1 MAPQDQTR
9 RVRFIPGQ
17 KLPDQYAERNV
28 LIEWEDPQVDLR
40 QQFKFLGVQNV
51 DPNDYRA
58 RYGSSLTRSLPRVI
72 SKFPKNCHFESSKRV
87 FFSFNL
93 RLPTAAKSLDTPHQV
108 NNSLKMLDMVAYQDS

>member
-1 MAPQDQTR
+1 LAPQDQTR

-28 LIEWEDPQVDLR
+28 LIEWDDPQVELR

-72 SKFPKNCHFESSKRV
+72 ENPRCFKKLSFLNYFKKN
-87 FFSFNL
+87 FFL
-93 RLPTAAKSLDTPHQV
+93 I
-108 NNSLKMLDMVAYQDS
+108 